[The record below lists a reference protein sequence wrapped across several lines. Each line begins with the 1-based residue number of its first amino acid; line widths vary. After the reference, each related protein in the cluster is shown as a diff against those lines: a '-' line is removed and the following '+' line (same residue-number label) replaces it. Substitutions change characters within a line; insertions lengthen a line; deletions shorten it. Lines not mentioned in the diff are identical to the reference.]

1 MLRSLVRLFA
11 KPSFTQI
18 MDADKRALLASVI
31 GLTEAKLAETAK
43 NKALTQNLLSV
54 AQLASGLP
62 GFTPSKDTGKLLYTL
77 GSSAPETIDQF
88 RPLLV
93 EYIVSGKFLN
103 VRQLEAGVDYLKKQ
117 QAYDQAVFDEQTGV
131 GVVVTEEQITAA
143 VETVFTRDEEFV
155 RAQGW
160 ASKGLPNAMVQRVR
174 ELVKWGNPASIKEK
188 VDAKLLA
195 VLGPKSEAVEQKPKK
210 PKAEVK
216 SVEDARKEKI
226 SSLMARDLKSTLNP
240 PEIMAKHLA
249 FTGGKYFTRF
259 PPEPNGY
266 LHIGHAKAMR
276 FSFKVAEETGG
287 HCYLRYD
294 DTNPEKETHEYIENI
309 EKNVAWLGY
318 TPYKITFASDYSQE
332 MYECAVELIRRGKA
346 YVDEQPAAVIKAQR
360 REMTE
365 SPFRNTSVEENLAK
379 FERMR
384 RGYYEEKE
392 ACLRM
397 KIDMKHDNPCM
408 RDTVA
413 YRIKYVPHPHVGD
426 AWCIYPTY
434 DMEHC
439 IVDSIENITHS
450 LCTLEFEIRRDSYY
464 WLLEAL
470 DLYRPFVWE
479 YSRLNITHTVMSK
492 RRLQTMVRDGIV
504 VGWDDP
510 RIPTING
517 LRRRGYTPKAIN
529 DFVDEVG
536 VTRRGNDKFVSYQL
550 LESFARKDLNSTAK
564 RTMAVLD
571 PLKVTLVN
579 FTETQ
584 RLSVPYFPNE
594 PEKGVHEITI
604 SSVFYIE
611 NSDFRSEASDEFFGL
626 TPGKVVGLKY
636 CPFKVK
642 CLEVLR
648 NEAGQPTELRC
659 EVVDSNIKTKGILH
673 WLSTEDAAPAEVR
686 LYNLLFLSENP
697 NSLEKWIDDINP
709 QSLEVKPNA
718 LVNRN
723 LLSNLQNEEKFQ
735 FERMGYFV
743 VDKDST
749 PERPVFNR
757 TVTLQEGKKKDV

>member
-1 MLRSLVRLFA
+1 
-11 KPSFTQI
+11 
-18 MDADKRALLASVI
+18 
-31 GLTEAKLAETAK
+31 
-43 NKALTQNLLSV
+43 
-54 AQLASGLP
+54 
-62 GFTPSKDTGKLLYTL
+62 
-77 GSSAPETIDQF
+77 
-88 RPLLV
+88 
-93 EYIVSGKFLN
+93 
-103 VRQLEAGVDYLKKQ
+103 
-117 QAYDQAVFDEQTGV
+117 
-131 GVVVTEEQITAA
+131 
-143 VETVFTRDEEFV
+143 
-155 RAQGW
+155 
-160 ASKGLPNAMVQRVR
+160 
-174 ELVKWGNPASIKEK
+174 
-188 VDAKLLA
+188 
-195 VLGPKSEAVEQKPKK
+195 
-210 PKAEVK
+210 
-216 SVEDARKEKI
+216 
-226 SSLMARDLKSTLNP
+226 
-240 PEIMAKHLA
+240 
-249 FTGGKYFTRF
+249 
-259 PPEPNGY
+259 
-266 LHIGHAKAMR
+266 
-276 FSFKVAEETGG
+276 
-287 HCYLRYD
+287 
-294 DTNPEKETHEYIENI
+294 
-309 EKNVAWLGY
+309 
-318 TPYKITFASDYSQE
+318 
-332 MYECAVELIRRGKA
+332 
-346 YVDEQPAAVIKAQR
+346 
-360 REMTE
+360 
-365 SPFRNTSVEENLAK
+365 
-379 FERMR
+379 
-384 RGYYEEKE
+384 
-392 ACLRM
+392 
-397 KIDMKHDNPCM
+397 
-408 RDTVA
+408 
-413 YRIKYVPHPHVGD
+413 
-426 AWCIYPTY
+426 
-434 DMEHC
+434 
-439 IVDSIENITHS
+439 
-450 LCTLEFEIRRDSYY
+450 
-464 WLLEAL
+464 
-470 DLYRPFVWE
+470 
-479 YSRLNITHTVMSK
+479 MSK
-492 RRLQTMVRDGIV
+492 RRLQTMVKDGIV
-504 VGWDDP
+504 IGWDDP

-594 PEKGVHEITI
+594 PEKGAHEITI

-659 EVVDSNIKTKGILH
+659 EVADSNIKTKGILH
-673 WLSTEDAAPAEVR
+673 WLSIEDAAPAEVR